1 MEGFRGSETPAGS
14 LLGAFRVSRQGCGAR
29 DGWVYRVYIGLFRQI
44 TAFLVYCLRGSSPEK
59 LTFMVVFRLLTET
72 RVEADVTLSHLRLPE
87 FCSATSTCSQVLFSL
102 ILPRI

>member
-59 LTFMVVFRLLTET
+59 LTFIVVFRLLM
-72 RVEADVTLSHLRLPE
+72 SHCLTCG
-87 FCSATSTCSQVLFSL
+87 FQSSAVLQAHVRKFYS
-102 ILPRI
+102 P